1 MKSILFI
8 ALLAGSVIAC
18 KNPGSST
25 GTDTTTPPASTT
37 TDTTMAN
44 PPVTPTDTTAVPKKD
59 SL

>member
-8 ALLAGSVIAC
+8 ALLAGSVLAC

-25 GTDTTTPPASTT
+25 GTDTTTPPATT
-37 TDTTMAN
+37 TDTTMSN
-44 PPVTPTDTTAVPKKD
+44 PPATPADTTAMPKKD